1 MKKIAV
7 LFVALI
13 MAVAFVGMA
22 FAVPSGK
29 TVEFKDGAMG
39 KVVFEGKVHA
49 DKGFKCNDCHTKIFP
64 MKKTTLTMAEMNAG
78 KECGTCH
85 NGEKAFSTKDAANCG
100 KCHKK

>member
-39 KVVFEGKVHA
+39 KVVFEGKIHA